1 MLSSFKGKGPEKD
14 NNAVAPSLPS
24 FMAAGAPPQ
33 RMSVEPPAKRP
44 EPAARPEPMARPEL
58 MSKPAAK
65 PDTISSIGSNMSIA
79 GQVVCTGQAKV
90 FGRVEGELRVSDLL
104 LGEGS
109 QVEGDV
115 VAQEVTVR
123 GHVKGTIRA
132 VRVRLED
139 GATVEGDIFHRSL
152 TIEEGAMFEGSSRR
166 VENPTDAPVSIP
178 EEIPHGAPAQAAFS
192 PPAAVPPP
200 AAINGAD
207 LLAEPTGEMARAA
220 S

>member
-1 MLSSFKGKGPEKD
+1 MLSSFKGKAPEKD
-14 NNAVAPSLPS
+14 NNAAAQGLPS
-24 FMAAGAPPQ
+24 FMAAGAPPP
-33 RMSVEPPAKRP
+33 RMSVEPAAKRP

-65 PDTISSIGSNMSIA
+65 PETISSIGSGMSVV

-109 QVEGDV
+109 QVEGNV

-152 TIEEGAMFEGSSRR
+152 SIEEGAMFEGSSRR
-166 VENPTDAPVSIP
+166 VENPTNAPTSIP
-178 EEIPHGAPAQAAFS
+178 EEIQHGEPAQAFVQPQA
-192 PPAAVPPP
+192 
-200 AAINGAD
+200 AAIDAD
-207 LLAEPTGEMARAA
+207 VLAEPTGELARTV

>member
-1 MLSSFKGKGPEKD
+1 MLSSFKGKPPEKD
-14 NNAVAPSLPS
+14 ANGAAPSLPS
-24 FMAAGAPPQ
+24 FIAAGAPPQ
-33 RMSVEPPAKRP
+33 RLSVEPPAKRP
-44 EPAARPEPMARPEL
+44 EPAPRPEPMARPEL
-58 MSKPAAK
+58 IGKPAAK
-65 PDTISSIGSNMSIA
+65 PDTVSSIGSSMSIT

-109 QVEGDV
+109 QVEGHV

-132 VRVRLED
+132 VRVRIED

-152 TIEEGAMFEGSSRR
+152 SIEEGALFEGSSRR
-166 VENPTDAPVSIP
+166 VENPTDAPTNIP
-178 EEIPHGAPAQAAFS
+178 EEIPHGEPAQDAFRPQAAFQ
-192 PPAAVPPP
+192 PEV
-200 AAINGAD
+200 AAIDAG
-207 LLAEPTGEMARAA
+207 LLAEPTGETARTL

>member
-1 MLSSFKGKGPEKD
+1 MLSSFKGKAPEKD
-14 NNAVAPSLPS
+14 NNGAAPSLPS
-24 FMAAGAPPQ
+24 FMATGATPQ

-65 PDTISSIGSNMSIA
+65 PETISSIGPGMSIA

-109 QVEGDV
+109 QVEGNV

-152 TIEEGAMFEGSSRR
+152 TIEEGAMFDGSSRR
-166 VENPTDAPVSIP
+166 VENPTNAPTSIP
-178 EEIPHGAPAQAAFS
+178 EEIQHGAPAQAAIQ
-192 PPAAVPPP
+192 PQAAVQPE
-200 AAINGAD
+200 AAIDAR
-207 LLAEPTGEMARAA
+207 LLAEPTGEMARTV

>member
-1 MLSSFKGKGPEKD
+1 MLSSFKGKVPEKD
-14 NNAVAPSLPS
+14 NNAAAAGLPS

-33 RMSVEPPAKRP
+33 RMSVEPAAKRP
-44 EPAARPEPMARPEL
+44 EPAARPGPMARPEL

-65 PDTISSIGSNMSIA
+65 PETISSIGSGMSIV

-152 TIEEGAMFEGSSRR
+152 SIEEGALFEGSSRR
-166 VENPTDAPVSIP
+166 VENPTNAPVSIP
-178 EEIPHGAPAQAAFS
+178 EEIPHREPAQAFVQ
-192 PPAAVPPP
+192 PPAA
-200 AAINGAD
+200 AINAD
-207 LLAEPTGEMARAA
+207 ALAEPTGEMARTV

>member
-65 PDTISSIGSNMSIA
+65 PETVSSIGSGMSIA

-109 QVEGDV
+109 QVEGNV

-152 TIEEGAMFEGSSRR
+152 SIDEGAMFEGSSRR
-166 VENPTDAPVSIP
+166 VENPTNAPTSIP
-178 EEIPHGAPAQAAFS
+178 EEIQHGAPAQAAIQ
-192 PPAAVPPP
+192 PQAAVQPE
-200 AAINGAD
+200 AAIDAG
-207 LLAEPTGEMARAA
+207 LLAEPTGEMARTV